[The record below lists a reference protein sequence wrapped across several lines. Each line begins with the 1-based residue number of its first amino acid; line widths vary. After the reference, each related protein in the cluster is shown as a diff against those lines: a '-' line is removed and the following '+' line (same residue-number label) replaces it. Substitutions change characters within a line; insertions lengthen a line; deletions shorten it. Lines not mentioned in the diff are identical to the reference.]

1 MEVPNKSQTQFH
13 LHHYG
18 TTIFKNALNENLHLP
33 GHQGKVRIQA
43 LPISWCL
50 GYPGW
55 LGSACF
61 MPQQICEANLQ
72 PGTKGVWIKLMLW
85 QHFGYVEKQE
95 CWEQATSSFKYCS
108 CLGLTFRC
116 EIWRPQRAE
125 NVPIWPLGCSSPKS
139 NPKCCDLF
147 GWVVDE
153 FHDYPAIAPPKPPS
167 TSLISENHLSITES
181 FDTQKVLGK
190 GLLIK
195 HTVLSLNLTQDCS
208 L

>member
-18 TTIFKNALNENLHLP
+18 TTILKKCLEWKPASPRTSWKSEDTSFANIMMFGISRMAWLSLFHASTDLRSQSSAWHQRCLNQVDALAAFWT
-33 GHQGKVRIQA
+33 R
-43 LPISWCL
+43 
-50 GYPGW
+50 
-55 LGSACF
+55 
-61 MPQQICEANLQ
+61 
-72 PGTKGVWIKLMLW
+72 
-85 QHFGYVEKQE
+85 EKTT

-167 TSLISENHLSITES
+167 TSLISENHLSITVS
-181 FDTQKVLGK
+181 FDTQKCLERVF
-190 GLLIK
+190 
-195 HTVLSLNLTQDCS
+195 
-208 L
+208 